1 MIFKKLR
8 NNFSL
13 LIDSSRHVWTFEL
26 AYKLVA
32 FAVIFP
38 IVLFAI
44 NFLMKIAGVNY
55 LTNEYIQRAMTHPVV
70 IFAIFLAMGIFV
82 FYCTYEM
89 TYLSVCFET
98 KRTSCNAS
106 VVDIFYNSYKVF
118 KNVFKPRHVGLSIFY
133 FISILASNVTVWFN
147 VLYSETNTNLIKMYI
162 IRNHWYIKAEVIF
175 MFVIIYAIVIP
186 GIYAMNICMMEGLGF
201 REAYKKS
208 ARMVKKHPMGTISAL
223 VVYNLVM
230 LAIIGITYVLISVF
244 LVAGVKILNMAY
256 LGNAIFLSALRTE
269 RLIIKCILV
278 CVAIPLSFSAISHMY
293 YKYTDVD
300 DITFEFTDIQEG
312 PAKRRKIIY
321 SIVLTAAVVADAFYL
336 IMTFNNNPFENVAI
350 FHETKVMAHRGASTE
365 TPENTMAAFQKA
377 IDDMADYIE
386 LDVQLTSDGEVIV
399 MHDSNA
405 YRTTGVDENIV
416 NMTYKEV
423 RRLDAGSWYSDEY
436 KGEKVPGL
444 REVLE
449 LAQGKIKLN
458 IELKLA
464 VVPLFVILY
473 ILFRVL
479 NNHVHK
485 LYLKNEDVELAE
497 EIEEEREE
505 QKKNTKKVLIYAV
518 VLIVTG
524 ILLFVIGELLGNTL
538 ENLCNLFGVS
548 EVIVGILLGF
558 VTSLPELITFFEAQR
573 HYKKVDDDMLGVVE
587 ATNNLLTSNILNL
600 FAIQTVGILI
610 SSIILKV

>member
-38 IVLFAI
+38 IVLFTI

-186 GIYAMNICMMEGLGF
+186 GIYAMN
-201 REAYKKS
+201 
-208 ARMVKKHPMGTISAL
+208 MVKKHPMGTISAL

-458 IELKLA
+458 IELKPADNGEELA
-464 VVPLFVILY
+464 RKTVALIEKYNMENDCVITSFSSSALSAAKSCDENIRVGY
-473 ILFRVL
+473 ILSAAYGDYYDMKNIDFFSVNAAFLSKRTIDAIHNSGKQVYAWTVNNKDSIKNLTNKGVDGVITDNPVL
-479 NNHVHK
+479 
-485 LYLKNEDVELAE
+485 A
-497 EIEEEREE
+497 RE
-505 QKKNTKKVLIYAV
+505 TIYSRDTSET
-518 VLIVTG
+518 IVNM
-524 ILLFVIGELLGNTL
+524 IRYVFN
-538 ENLCNLFGVS
+538 
-548 EVIVGILLGF
+548 
-558 VTSLPELITFFEAQR
+558 Q
-573 HYKKVDDDMLGVVE
+573 
-587 ATNNLLTSNILNL
+587 
-600 FAIQTVGILI
+600 
-610 SSIILKV
+610 

>member
-1 MIFKKLR
+1 MIYKKIR

-38 IVLFAI
+38 IVLLAI
-44 NFLMKIAGVNY
+44 NSLMKIAGVNY
-55 LTNEYIQRAMTHPVV
+55 LTNEYIQRAMTHPIV
-70 IFAIFLAMGIFV
+70 IIAIFLAICAFV

-106 VVDIFYNSYKVF
+106 IVDILYNSYKVF
-118 KNVFKPRHVGLSIFY
+118 KRVFKPRHIGLSIFY

-147 VLYSETNTNLIKMYI
+147 VLYSETNTNLIKMYVL
-162 IRNHWYIKAEVIF
+162 RNHWYIKAAVILA
-175 MFVIIYAIVIP
+175 FVIIYAVVIP
-186 GIYAMNICMMEGLGF
+186 GIYAMIICMMEGLGF

-208 ARMVKKHPMGTISAL
+208 ARMVKKHPVGTISAL
-223 VVYNLVM
+223 VVYNLFI

-244 LVAGVKILNMAY
+244 LVAGVKLLNMAY

-269 RLIIKCILV
+269 RFIIKCILV
-278 CVAIPLSFSAISHMY
+278 CVAIPLSFSAITHMY
-293 YKYTDVD
+293 YRYANLD
-300 DITFEFTDIQEG
+300 DITFEFIDIQEG
-312 PAKRRKIIY
+312 PARRRKIVY
-321 SIVLTAAVVADAFYL
+321 SIVITIAVIADAFYL

-350 FHETKVMAHRGASTE
+350 FHETKVMAHRGASTD

-399 MHDSNA
+399 MHDSNT
-405 YRTTGVDENIV
+405 YRTTGVDGNV
-416 NMTYKEV
+416 ANMTYREI

-458 IELKLA
+458 IELKPADNGEQLA
-464 VVPLFVILY
+464 RKTVALIEKYNMEDDCVITSFSSSALSAVKACNENIKVGY
-473 ILFRVL
+473 ILSAAYGDYYDMKDIDFFSVNAAFLSKRTIDAIHNSGKQVYAWTVNNKDSIKNLTNKGVDGVITDNPVL
-479 NNHVHK
+479 
-485 LYLKNEDVELAE
+485 A
-497 EIEEEREE
+497 RE
-505 QKKNTKKVLIYAV
+505 TIYSRD
-518 VLIVTG
+518 T
-524 ILLFVIGELLGNTL
+524 
-538 ENLCNLFGVS
+538 S
-548 EVIVGILLGF
+548 E
-558 VTSLPELITFFEAQR
+558 T
-573 HYKKVDDDMLGVVE
+573 
-587 ATNNLLTSNILNL
+587 
-600 FAIQTVGILI
+600 
-610 SSIILKV
+610 IINMIRYVFNQ

>member
-1 MIFKKLR
+1 
-8 NNFSL
+8 
-13 LIDSSRHVWTFEL
+13 
-26 AYKLVA
+26 
-32 FAVIFP
+32 
-38 IVLFAI
+38 
-44 NFLMKIAGVNY
+44 MKIAGVNY

-70 IFAIFLAMGIFV
+70 IFAIFLAIGIFV

-106 VVDIFYNSYKVF
+106 LVDIFYNSYKVF

-162 IRNHWYIKAEVIF
+162 IRNHWYIKVEVIF
-175 MFVIIYAIVIP
+175 VFIIIYAIVIP

-312 PAKRRKIIY
+312 PAKRRKVIY
-321 SIVLTAAVVADAFYL
+321 SIVLTVAVVADAFYL
-336 IMTFNNNPFENVAI
+336 IMTFNDNPFENVAI

-405 YRTTGVDENIV
+405 YRTTGVDENIA

-423 RRLDAGSWYSDEY
+423 RRLDAGSWYSVEY

-458 IELKLA
+458 IELKPADNSEELA
-464 VVPLFVILY
+464 RKTVALIEKYNMENDCVITSFSSSALSAAKSCDENIRVGY
-473 ILFRVL
+473 ILSAAYGEYYDMKNIDFFSVNAAFLSKRTIDAIHNSGKQVYAWTVNNKDSIKNLTNKGVDGVITDNPVL
-479 NNHVHK
+479 
-485 LYLKNEDVELAE
+485 A
-497 EIEEEREE
+497 RE
-505 QKKNTKKVLIYAV
+505 TIYSRD
-518 VLIVTG
+518 T
-524 ILLFVIGELLGNTL
+524 
-538 ENLCNLFGVS
+538 S
-548 EVIVGILLGF
+548 E
-558 VTSLPELITFFEAQR
+558 T
-573 HYKKVDDDMLGVVE
+573 
-587 ATNNLLTSNILNL
+587 
-600 FAIQTVGILI
+600 
-610 SSIILKV
+610 IINMIRYVFNQ

>member
-1 MIFKKLR
+1 M
-8 NNFSL
+8 
-13 LIDSSRHVWTFEL
+13 
-26 AYKLVA
+26 
-32 FAVIFP
+32 
-38 IVLFAI
+38 
-44 NFLMKIAGVNY
+44 
-55 LTNEYIQRAMTHPVV
+55 QRALTHPVV
-70 IFAIFLAMGIFV
+70 IFAIFLAMGIFG
-82 FYCTYEM
+82 FNCTYEM

-405 YRTTGVDENIV
+405 YRTTGVDENNE
-416 NMTYKEV
+416 NMTNKED
-423 RRLDAGSWYSDEY
+423 RRLNEGSWYSDEY

-458 IELKLA
+458 IELKPADNGEELA
-464 VVPLFVILY
+464 RKTVALIEKYNMENDCVITSFSSSALSAAKSCDENIRVGY
-473 ILFRVL
+473 ILSAAYGDYYDMKNIDFFSVNSAFLSKRTIDAIHNSGIQVYAWTVNNKDSIKNLTNKGVDGVITDNPVL
-479 NNHVHK
+479 
-485 LYLKNEDVELAE
+485 AR
-497 EIEEEREE
+497 EI
-505 QKKNTKKVLIYAV
+505 IYSRDTSET
-518 VLIVTG
+518 IVNM
-524 ILLFVIGELLGNTL
+524 IRYVFN
-538 ENLCNLFGVS
+538 
-548 EVIVGILLGF
+548 
-558 VTSLPELITFFEAQR
+558 Q
-573 HYKKVDDDMLGVVE
+573 
-587 ATNNLLTSNILNL
+587 
-600 FAIQTVGILI
+600 
-610 SSIILKV
+610 

>member
-38 IVLFAI
+38 IVLFTI

-208 ARMVKKHPMGTISAL
+208 AHMVKKHPMGTISAL

-321 SIVLTAAVVADAFYL
+321 SIVLTAAVADAFYL

-458 IELKLA
+458 IELKPADNGEELA
-464 VVPLFVILY
+464 RKTVALIEKYNMENDCVITSFSSSALSAAKSCDENIRVGY
-473 ILFRVL
+473 ILSAAYGDYYDMKNIDFFSVNAAFLSKRTIDAIHNSGKQVYAWTVNNKDSIKNLTNKGVDGVITDNPVL
-479 NNHVHK
+479 
-485 LYLKNEDVELAE
+485 A
-497 EIEEEREE
+497 RE
-505 QKKNTKKVLIYAV
+505 TIYSRDTSET
-518 VLIVTG
+518 IVNM
-524 ILLFVIGELLGNTL
+524 IRYVFN
-538 ENLCNLFGVS
+538 
-548 EVIVGILLGF
+548 
-558 VTSLPELITFFEAQR
+558 Q
-573 HYKKVDDDMLGVVE
+573 
-587 ATNNLLTSNILNL
+587 
-600 FAIQTVGILI
+600 
-610 SSIILKV
+610 

>member
-38 IVLFAI
+38 IVLLAI
-44 NFLMKIAGVNY
+44 NSLMKIAGVNY
-55 LTNEYIQRAMTHPVV
+55 LTNEYIQRAMTHPIV
-70 IFAIFLAMGIFV
+70 IIAIFIAICAFV

-106 VVDIFYNSYKVF
+106 IVDIFYNSYKVF
-118 KNVFKPRHVGLSIFY
+118 MRVFKPRHIGLSIFY

-147 VLYSETNTNLIKMYI
+147 VLYSETNTNLIKMYVL
-162 IRNHWYIKAEVIF
+162 RNHWYIKAAIILV
-175 MFVIIYAIVIP
+175 FVIMYAVVIP

-208 ARMVKKHPMGTISAL
+208 ARMVKKHPVGTISAL
-223 VVYNLVM
+223 VIYNLFI

-269 RLIIKCILV
+269 RFIIKCILV
-278 CVAIPLSFSAISHMY
+278 CVAIPLSFSAITHMY
-293 YKYTDVD
+293 YRYTDLE
-300 DITFEFTDIQEG
+300 DITFEFIDIQEG
-312 PAKRRKIIY
+312 PARRRKIIY
-321 SIVLTAAVVADAFYL
+321 SVIVAAAVIADAFYL

-350 FHETKVMAHRGASTE
+350 FHETKVMAHRGASTD

-405 YRTTGVDENIV
+405 YRTTGVDGNIAD
-416 NMTYKEV
+416 MTYREI

-436 KGEKVPGL
+436 KGEKVPSL

-449 LAQGKIKLN
+449 LTQGKIKLN
-458 IELKLA
+458 IELKPADNGTELA
-464 VVPLFVILY
+464 KQTVALIEKYNMTGDCIITSFSSSALMAVKSFNENIKTGY
-473 ILFRVL
+473 ILSAAYGDFYDMKNIDFFSVNAAFLSKRTIDAIHNAGKQVYAWTVNNKESIKNLTNKGVDGVITDNPVL
-479 NNHVHK
+479 
-485 LYLKNEDVELAE
+485 A
-497 EIEEEREE
+497 RE
-505 QKKNTKKVLIYAV
+505 TIYSRD
-518 VLIVTG
+518 T
-524 ILLFVIGELLGNTL
+524 
-538 ENLCNLFGVS
+538 S
-548 EVIVGILLGF
+548 E
-558 VTSLPELITFFEAQR
+558 T
-573 HYKKVDDDMLGVVE
+573 
-587 ATNNLLTSNILNL
+587 
-600 FAIQTVGILI
+600 
-610 SSIILKV
+610 IINMIRYVFNQ

>member
-38 IVLFAI
+38 IVLFTI

-208 ARMVKKHPMGTISAL
+208 AHMVKKHPMGTISAL

-300 DITFEFTDIQEG
+300 DIQEG

-458 IELKLA
+458 IELKPADNGEELA
-464 VVPLFVILY
+464 RKTVALIEKYNMENDCVITSFSSSALSAAKSCDENIRVGY
-473 ILFRVL
+473 ILSAAYGDYYDMKNIDFFSVNAAFLSKRTIDAIHNSGKQVYAWTVNNKDSIKNLTNKGVDGVITDNPVL
-479 NNHVHK
+479 
-485 LYLKNEDVELAE
+485 A
-497 EIEEEREE
+497 RE
-505 QKKNTKKVLIYAV
+505 TIYSRDTSET
-518 VLIVTG
+518 IVNM
-524 ILLFVIGELLGNTL
+524 IRYVFN
-538 ENLCNLFGVS
+538 
-548 EVIVGILLGF
+548 
-558 VTSLPELITFFEAQR
+558 Q
-573 HYKKVDDDMLGVVE
+573 
-587 ATNNLLTSNILNL
+587 
-600 FAIQTVGILI
+600 
-610 SSIILKV
+610 